1 MKKLKKQLVSMTL
14 LAMALQMFAFRS
26 VSVFAFV
33 AGDVVINEVAWAGSA
48 DASGDEWIELYNST
62 NQSIDLSGWYIE
74 DDASSSYLI
83 ESGAIAAHSY
93 FVIEDNEGALSGSA
107 DAVIGLSLANAGDS
121 LVLKDP
127 AGNAIDAVNGG
138 GGAWYAGNATSKA
151 SMERI
156 DPQVLLDNAD
166 NWASAAFGNGSKGS
180 AGSDILGTPGG
191 ANSNYGGAGPEIS
204 FQAENVVYPGEV
216 IDYALN
222 VSDANDLY
230 AYGFEINYNPAL
242 LHFVAA
248 TESGFL
254 AAGGANTAFNAALVN
269 GDEGKLSIGNARL
282 INPAQGVD
290 GSGTLFNLS
299 FEIVGNGGEQAE
311 LNFGGS
317 SFLSDSQGDV
327 QAKYSNFSFTIGEGS
342 GQVATVAGLKL
353 NEGQERYSIDLIWE
367 AGDADSY
374 VIKKKLP
381 SGEYIKIGETNE
393 TSFTDDNSII
403 PNVNYDYQLLAVK
416 GSASSAAVS
425 VSGKESRGISGDND
439 RSDSVD
445 GKDIEK
451 LARAFGSEYGD
462 EEYNPLADTNFDGV
476 IDGADLIDIGVNFA
490 MTY

>member
-1 MKKLKKQLVSMTL
+1 MTL
-14 LAMALQMFAFRS
+14 MAMALQMSMLRTS
-26 VSVFAFV
+26 SVFAFS

-74 DDASSSYLI
+74 DDASTSYLI
-83 ESGAIAAHSY
+83 EGASIAAHSY
-93 FVIEDNEGALSGSA
+93 FVIEDSEEALDGVA
-107 DAVIGLSLANAGDS
+107 DAVISLSLANAGDS
-121 LVLKDP
+121 LLLKDST
-127 AGNAIDAVNGG
+127 GNVIDSVNGS

-166 NWASAAFGNGSKGS
+166 NWASATFGNGSKGS
-180 AGSDILGTPGG
+180 AGSDILGTPGS
-191 ANSNYGGAGPEIS
+191 ANSNYGGAGPGIS
-204 FQAENVVYPGEV
+204 FQAEDLVYHGEV
-216 IDYALN
+216 INYALDI
-222 VSDANDLY
+222 SDASDLY
-230 AYGFEINYNPAL
+230 AYGFEINYDPAL
-242 LHFVAA
+242 LHFVTAS
-248 TESGFL
+248 ESDFL
-254 AAGGANTAFNAALVN
+254 KAGAANTAFNAALVN
-269 GDEGKLSIGNARL
+269 GEEGKLSVGNARL

-290 GSGTLFNLS
+290 GSGTLLNLS
-299 FEIVGNGGEQAE
+299 FEIVGNGGEQAG
-311 LNFGGS
+311 LNFGGA

-327 QAKYSNFSFTIGEGS
+327 QAKYSNFSFTIGDGN
-342 GQVATVAGLKL
+342 GQVVTVSGLQIA
-353 NEGQERYSIDLIWE
+353 EGQERYSINLSWE
-367 AGDADSY
+367 SGDADSY
-374 VIKKKLP
+374 VIKKKMP
-381 SGEYIKIGETNE
+381 NGEYIKIGQTNE
-393 TSFTDDNSII
+393 TSFTDENSIV

-416 GSASSAAVS
+416 GSASSAEVS

-445 GKDIEK
+445 GRDIEK